1 MPTTG
6 SSLSAPNTP
15 RERTDPRPSRPPG
28 GNAVLTPRLGALRAD
43 RPTALGA
50 RGLGVEGPRDPRT
63 EPSATALPRSQRN
76 VSGSAFVKM
85 ADAACDA
92 LAGWDRPGSANSSQ
106 MARDFAVAV
115 TGAAALL
122 EAYMLAPAPSTA
134 GERALDRFVM
144 QSRGRLEEQL
154 DLLLESGA
162 SLLSHLDAG
171 TVAGM
176 EEISDRLGGHDR
188 RLHESQ
194 QRSYLPSP
202 AGRAEWRAALA
213 SGDQVVIEEHV
224 RAVLKLFGPGEQ
236 PALLGGLH
244 GLLERGDH
252 QTAHFY
258 TGLMAYWAGPQA
270 PTLLGHDADLL
281 GHGPTGVLDDVAQWV
296 GRSGANGLVDGED
309 IGDDALSRSQNEAIL
324 CYFHAVASADRLGLE
339 DKAVLCAALKRCDP
353 PGYLAQAGAP
363 RPAGEPVLFHT
374 AAHRAM
380 LAGQPER
387 AVAMVV
393 GIAQAATDRLTKV
406 VLLAALA
413 VDLDDLAMAASSGE
427 ALIGELLEA
436 ALSAEDVAAFAQARN
451 AVEATGAL
459 FFEAAKDGPWREA
472 LQARL
477 NLADPSP

>member
-1 MPTTG
+1 M
-6 SSLSAPNTP
+6 
-15 RERTDPRPSRPPG
+15 
-28 GNAVLTPRLGALRAD
+28 LTPRIGALRTD
-43 RPTALGA
+43 RPTALGV

-63 EPSATALPRSQRN
+63 EPAATALPRSQRN
-76 VSGSAFVKM
+76 VKGSAFVKM

-92 LAGWDRPGSANSSQ
+92 VAGWAQPGAANLSQ

-134 GERALDRFVM
+134 GDRALDRFVM
-144 QSRGRLEEQL
+144 QSRGRLEENL
-154 DLLLESGA
+154 DMLLESGA
-162 SLLSHLDAG
+162 SLRSHLDAG
-171 TVAGM
+171 TVSGM
-176 EEISDRLGGHDR
+176 EEISDRLSSHDR
-188 RLHESQ
+188 RLYESQ

-213 SGDQVVIEEHV
+213 SGDQVVIEEHA
-224 RAVLKLFGPGEQ
+224 RAALKLFGPGEQ

-244 GLLERGDH
+244 GLLVRGDH

-281 GHGPTGVLDDVAQWV
+281 GHGPTGVLDDIAQWV
-296 GRSGANGLVDGED
+296 GNNERDGED
-309 IGDDALSRSQNEAIL
+309 IGSDALGRSQNEAIL
-324 CYFHAVASADRLGLE
+324 GYFHAVASADRLGLE
-339 DKAVLCAALKRCDP
+339 DKAALCAALKRCDP
-353 PGYLAQAGAP
+353 PGYLGQADAP
-363 RPAGEPVLFHT
+363 RVGGEPALFHT
-374 AAHRAM
+374 AAQRAV

-413 VDLDDLAMAASSGE
+413 VDLDDLAMAASSGQ

-436 ALSAEDVAAFAQARN
+436 ALSADDVAAFTQARN
-451 AVEATGAL
+451 AVEATGAS
-459 FFEAAKDGPWREA
+459 FFEAMKDGPWLEA

-477 NLADPSP
+477 NLTDPSP